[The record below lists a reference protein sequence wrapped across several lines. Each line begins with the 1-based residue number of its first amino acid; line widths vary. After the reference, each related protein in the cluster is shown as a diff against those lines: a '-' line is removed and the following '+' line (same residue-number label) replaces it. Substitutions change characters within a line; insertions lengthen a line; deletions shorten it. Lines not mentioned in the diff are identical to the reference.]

1 MKIYFVT
8 HYGLEIFVNNK
19 TIKECLE
26 TPFIWQPY
34 WEYDL

>member
-8 HYGLEIFVNNK
+8 HYCLEILTNNK

-26 TPFIWQPY
+26 APFTWQPY
-34 WEYDL
+34 WEYDR